1 MLSNSLVAGPVS
13 FFVDVARFQIAP
25 SGAWTTPPYPH
36 MDFSTGFSTVAP
48 AATAESN
55 SALTL
60 AGCATTRDIVN
71 PRKPVVGASDACV
84 CTWAPNP
91 KASA

>member
-1 MLSNSLVAGPVS
+1 
-13 FFVDVARFQIAP
+13 
-25 SGAWTTPPYPH
+25 

-60 AGCATTRDIVN
+60 AGCATTSDIVN
-71 PRKPVVGASDACV
+71 PRKPVVGASDCVRAHLRAQPEGVGVEACGRV
-84 CTWAPNP
+84 GIGHLERDRVDGGEGDGVTRIH
-91 KASA
+91 SARR